1 MAASFSICRREVYTL
16 SAFAIKLIAV
26 FTMLIDHAAYILWLC
41 GRLGGSA
48 YVFLRSVGRISFVL
62 FAFLLV
68 NGMEKTSNPRRY
80 FSRLVLFA
88 VISQV
93 PFSIAFSSENYA
105 AGAVTAAGFLVSF
118 HPAWTAALL
127 SGGIWLIYFGCVC
140 RWKPDWSLLALAS
153 ALVLPHLRV
162 SVGGCTVLGSD
173 LSIFYTLAVSMAL
186 CLCAD
191 GLHRAL
197 SERRGIARALLL
209 LAAAV
214 AAVIVIQPAADYG
227 LYGLIL
233 IAALFIARKN
243 RWAQCVVI
251 VLWCVAEYYF
261 KLHSFVYALYAM
273 LAVFPVLMY
282 SGERGRKMGMGFYLV
297 YPVHLCIFSLLG
309 FALSR

>member
-1 MAASFSICRREVYTL
+1 MTAY
-16 SAFAIKLIAV
+16 AIKLIAV
-26 FTMLIDHAAYILWLC
+26 FTMLIDHAAYVLWLC
-41 GRLGGSA
+41 GRLGGTG
-48 YVFLRSVGRISFVL
+48 YVLMRSVGRISFVL
-62 FAFLLV
+62 FAFLLM
-68 NGMEKTSNPRRY
+68 NGMEKTSNPRHY

-105 AGAVTAAGFLVSF
+105 AGAVTATGFSVFF
-118 HPAWTAALL
+118 HPSWTAALL
-127 SGGIWLIYFGCVC
+127 SCGIWLAYFGYVC
-140 RWKPDWSLLALAS
+140 RWKPDWSLLALAA
-153 ALVLPHLRV
+153 ALILPHLRA
-162 SVGGCTVLGSD
+162 SAGGCTVLGSD
-173 LSIFYTLAVSMAL
+173 LSIFYTLAISMAL

-191 GLHRAL
+191 GLYKAL
-197 SERRGIARALLL
+197 TARRGILRALLL
-209 LAAAV
+209 LSAAV

-261 KLHSFVYALYAM
+261 KLHSLVYALYAM
-273 LAVFPVLMY
+273 LAIFPVLMY
-282 SGERGRKMGMGFYLV
+282 SGDRGRKMGTGFYLV
-297 YPVHLCIFSLLG
+297 YPVHLCIFSLIG